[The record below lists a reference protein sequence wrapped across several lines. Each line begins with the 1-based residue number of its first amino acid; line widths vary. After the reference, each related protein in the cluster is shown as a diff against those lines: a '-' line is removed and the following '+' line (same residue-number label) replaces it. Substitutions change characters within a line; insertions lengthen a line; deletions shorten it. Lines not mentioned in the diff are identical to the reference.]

1 MNALTSNRTRIRRH
15 NGTLF
20 ACNRRTG
27 LAETTVAR
35 LLLVACSTTA
45 SATQHLLVSATHTC
59 PSHTNTCICMHFQ
72 SICIPTRICYA
83 FSHWRTA
90 DRQLFSFVLFL
101 LRCGRTLRFGF
112 AVSSRAALLLQPVSP
127 ALAGPFIY
135 SLASSLFVVAA
146 FTRIPAVN
154 MYCCCGCVR
163 AACMVIVLIN

>member
-90 DRQLFSFVLFL
+90 DRQLFSFVLFFIALWPYASLWLCGQFTCGAFVAACFSCSRWPFYL
-101 LRCGRTLRFGF
+101 LSRTL
-112 AVSSRAALLLQPVSP
+112 
-127 ALAGPFIY
+127 
-135 SLASSLFVVAA
+135 A
-146 FTRIPAVN
+146 F
-154 MYCCCGCVR
+154 CCCCLYSDPGS
-163 AACMVIVLIN
+163 